1 MSTDEPGACLIQNG
15 GPNDESS
22 LMTEMMTVVETL
34 DSDPKEK
41 APNPRVIIEKYMMK
55 KLEIQQNQSMWIQ
68 SRRNMNEWW
77 VLWERKL
84 MTMNFGVEQ
93 QYKQCTAMI

>member
-1 MSTDEPGACLIQNG
+1 
-15 GPNDESS
+15 
-22 LMTEMMTVVETL
+22 MMTVVETL

-68 SRRNMNEWW
+68 SRRNMNERW

-84 MTMNFGVEQ
+84 MTMNCGVEQ
-93 QYKQCTAMI
+93 QYKQLQSQVKVNRLGPDVRAVREPSESTTSLKMA